1 MGQAVQQG
9 VPTQAAESTPVPQQ
23 PSLWTSLIAGGCAGA
38 TSRTLVSPLERLKI
52 IMQVQPAS
60 ADGKKTYPGVW
71 KGLSRIWQEEGF
83 YGFMRGNGLNCLRI
97 APYSAVQ
104 FATYESMKRALLR
117 FSSFQQQH
125 LGFSDKASLSHSTE
139 LHTFERLVAGAVAGF
154 TSVVS
159 TYPLDLVRAR
169 ISIASASMYTTA
181 GTSATVLPRVP
192 GVWETTM
199 KVYRD
204 EGGFRG
210 LYRGCIATSLGVAPY
225 VAFNFVFY
233 ESARSFLTKSDGT
246 PPGPFTKLCI
256 GAFAGAVSQT
266 LTYPV
271 DVVRRR
277 MQVSG
282 MKNSSLGVQDKGG
295 LDSLRNMIAANGIRG
310 LYHGLFPNL
319 LKVAPST
326 GAYFLTYELVVSLFS
341 NMWS

>member
-1 MGQAVQQG
+1 MCHSQV
-9 VPTQAAESTPVPQQ
+9 S
-23 PSLWTSLIAGGCAGA
+23 CANVF
-38 TSRTLVSPLERLKI
+38 R
-52 IMQVQPAS
+52 QVQPVS
-60 ADGKKTYPGVW
+60 KEGKKTYPGVW
-71 KGLSRIWQEEGF
+71 RGLVRIWKEEGF
-83 YGFMRGNGLNCLRI
+83 LGFMRGNGLNCLRI

-104 FATYESMKRALLR
+104 FATYESMKHLLAR
-117 FSSFQQQH
+117 INGNVYVNSDGTKVRKH
-125 LGFSDKASLSHSTE
+125 ELG
-139 LHTFERLVAGAVAGF
+139 TFERLFAGAVAGF

-169 ISIASASMYTTA
+169 ISIASASMYTQE
-181 GTSATVLPRVP
+181 GKNATVLPRVP
-192 GVWETTM
+192 GVWETTL

-204 EGGFRG
+204 EGGFQG
-210 LYRGCIATSLGVAPY
+210 LYRGCLATSLGVAPY

-233 ESARSFLTKSDGT
+233 ESARSFLTKEDGT
-246 PPGPFTKLCI
+246 PPGPITKLFI
-256 GAFAGAVSQT
+256 GAFAGAFSQT

-295 LDSLRNMIAANGIRG
+295 LDSLRNMIRQHGFKG

-326 GAYFLTYELVVSLFS
+326 GAYFLTYDLVLGLLSRLHI
-341 NMWS
+341 

>member
-1 MGQAVQQG
+1 
-9 VPTQAAESTPVPQQ
+9 
-23 PSLWTSLIAGGCAGA
+23 
-38 TSRTLVSPLERLKI
+38 
-52 IMQVQPAS
+52 
-60 ADGKKTYPGVW
+60 
-71 KGLSRIWQEEGF
+71 
-83 YGFMRGNGLNCLRI
+83 MRGNGLNCLRI

-117 FSSFQQQH
+117 FSSFRQQH
-125 LGFSDKASLSHSTE
+125 LGFSDKASSSHSTE

-282 MKNSSLGVQDKGG
+282 MKNSSLGVQDKGVFCSESNSQVVSTLFETWSLLMAFADYITVFFPTSSRWHHRLAPTSSHTSLLLVFSPICG
-295 LDSLRNMIAANGIRG
+295 LDEFA
-310 LYHGLFPNL
+310 F
-319 LKVAPST
+319 ST
-326 GAYFLTYELVVSLFS
+326 
-341 NMWS
+341 ND